1 MAEKAR
7 RRALVVPREHG
18 AWGMLLVPLLTG
30 AVVGLADGGRVVPVL
45 LLTTGVLTLFWLRT
59 PLESWFGASA
69 VRAQTLAERRLVH
82 SVTLPLAAIT
92 MASLGVLLWRGRSG
106 ELAGIGI
113 IAGAAFVVQVFLKK
127 MGRATRMAAELVG
140 APALASTAPA
150 AYCAATGQLDAK
162 AWTLWLLNWLFAAN
176 QIHFVWLRI
185 RGARV
190 AELNERL
197 RLGWSFLAG
206 EVVLGLVLVVACRL
220 SWVPQLTLVAF
231 APVLFRGLAWF
242 ARPPRPI
249 MIRRLGWTELAHAV
263 AFGFLLIAVFT
274 LLP

>member
-106 ELAGIGI
+106 ELVGIGI

-140 APALASTAPA
+140 ALALASTAPA